1 MSQPPSAPPPALLYC
16 HCQYAQVVSPEVKAA
31 VLKKL
36 CESNLPFEAVPD
48 LCELSARRD
57 PSLKRLAAAGP
68 VKIAACFPRAVK
80 WLFAAANAPLPLG
93 ATEVLNMRNQ
103 SADEVIG
110 SLFSPELRPNLPEG
124 KVTASDAPTPANPTP
139 ANTTPADAT
148 PSASTATAPTP
159 TQP

>member
-1 MSQPPSAPPPALLYC
+1 MSQSPSAPPPALLYC

-103 SADEVIG
+103 SADEILS
-110 SLFSPELRPNLPEG
+110 SLFSAELHPNLPEG
-124 KVTASDAPTPANPTP
+124 KVTASDAPMQANP
-139 ANTTPADAT
+139 TPADAT
-148 PSASTATAPTP
+148 PSVSTDSAPIP